1 MGLEAPKTKN
11 TAALQD
17 RYDLQG
23 CGFVFLCVSYCLFIL
38 LSFAFWLLANDL
50 FNRLPR
56 KQQFV

>member
-23 CGFVFLCVSYCLFIL
+23 CGFVFMRQL
-38 LSFAFWLLANDL
+38 LSVYFAFFCLLAIG
-50 FNRLPR
+50 
-56 KQQFV
+56 K